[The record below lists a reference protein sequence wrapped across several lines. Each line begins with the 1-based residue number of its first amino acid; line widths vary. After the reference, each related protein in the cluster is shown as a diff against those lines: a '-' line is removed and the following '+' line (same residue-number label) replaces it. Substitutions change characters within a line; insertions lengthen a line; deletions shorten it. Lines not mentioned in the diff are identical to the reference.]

1 MECHDARSV
10 GKGVR
15 KYLKINV
22 MQLGGPMGLYGLE
35 RWILALVRYLSRRKV
50 RSIVSVIKDDPGLE
64 APLIT
69 EAEKLGIDTHTFQA
83 YGRVNFSAV
92 GQLRQYIRRRN
103 VQILH
108 THGYKQDTIGLL
120 ATLGTQCRLI
130 STPHGW
136 SSDAGTT
143 LTLYEGFNRAIFPFF
158 DKVYPLSQDLYD
170 ELSVIPLMQPRLE
183 LIPNGVDTDEILH
196 HRPIAPELVRWKEEG
211 CFTIGF
217 IGQLIRRKGMDVL
230 LKALA
235 GLPDNFLWRAGLVGD
250 GDQKTALKALA
261 VELGIAD
268 RVLFFGFRD
277 NRLDYLKGF
286 DCFVLPSKVE
296 GIPRCLMEAMTAGI
310 PVAASNIPGCADLI
324 IDGQTGRLFP
334 AGDVPALQQVLQ
346 DIMTDGRSAT
356 KYGIR
361 GRELVLAKF
370 SARRMA
376 KDYER
381 AYVSLAGRSSGI
393 AI

>member
-1 MECHDARSV
+1 
-10 GKGVR
+10 
-15 KYLKINV
+15 LKINV

>member
-1 MECHDARSV
+1 M
-10 GKGVR
+10 
-15 KYLKINV
+15 KINV